1 MKKNLFI
8 SICTALGLLAG
19 ISSCSKDSE
28 VESMLQ
34 GGQQDV
40 TTKVII
46 RDSLTVEVDT
56 VGTVAEKIGAKA
68 STVQKL
74 IIKGPINAVDVDTIR
89 KLPQLIALN
98 LKEAIIQ
105 GGDETYSVTI
115 SSSTTNRYRL
125 YDNEIG
131 VNMFRRTNLGEIILP
146 DKLVA
151 IGSYAFSGLRGTTDF
166 PFQTIDIPEGVTR
179 LGEDA
184 FYDCTS
190 LESVKLPSSL
200 KSIEFRTFWRC
211 YDLSNVD
218 LGGVEHIG
226 EEAFNECSSLQNIE
240 LSTNIKSLGHR
251 CFRQTGLTSIT
262 IPESVTSFGN
272 EENSD
277 YGQTFMYCD
286 DLRTVVLPDN
296 MTEIPYGMFEGCSRL
311 TSVNIPQQVTHIRAE
326 AFDGCSSLSE
336 ITFNEVLVDIGNE
349 AFRGC
354 ENLDNIVL
362 PETLAGIGGS
372 SFRECTSLT
381 SISIP
386 DNTGYIGA
394 SCFQDCTSLSSVILS
409 NQMTTLPQAAF
420 RSCTSLESITLPESI
435 TSIQAYCFQYCG
447 KLSQVVFPEGL
458 EIIYNAAFVNCSS
471 LESIE
476 LPSTLRHIGFNAF
489 QETGL
494 INIELPDGVEILEHD
509 IFNNCRNLRS
519 ATIPPSVESVG
530 AYMFSNCLKL
540 TSIFWNTSATVPTL
554 FSGTSNSQNRNCLLY
569 ISDPNTLVE
578 DGYIKNIIVNGV
590 ADEIVLSSVHGDF
603 FVPQEFKTTRITY
616 TRDFTF
622 PTYPGEASGW
632 RSICLPFTV
641 ENIIGP
647 EEQALA
653 PFGANEEDAPSI
665 GDDDEGVPFST
676 RTADAKPFWLRRLTP
691 NGFENVTRIEANVP
705 YIIAMPN
712 NEAYDDEYNIRGTV
726 TFRTENAAGI
736 TIPATGEM
744 TQDVGPTFTLN
755 CNFSYHPASATI
767 YVLNE
772 RVIDDHPAGSV
783 FVRNERDV
791 MPFEGYVSSNALAR
805 MFAIDAGRAA
815 TRSTKPLGPV
825 PSIDDM

>member
-34 GGQQDV
+34 GGQQDA

-56 VGTVAEKIGAKA
+56 VGQLKEKIGDR
-68 STVQKL
+68 SESLQKL
-74 IIKGPINAVDVDTIR
+74 IVSGSIDATDVRTIR
-89 KLPQLIALN
+89 EMPNLLALN
-98 LKEAIIQ
+98 LKNATIC
-105 GGDETYSVTI
+105 GGDSTYTANNSEHK
-115 SSSTTNRYRL
+115 L
-125 YDNEIG
+125 YDNVVG
-131 VNMFRRTNLGEIILP
+131 SYMFNSQVKLSEIILP
-146 DKLVA
+146 DN
-151 IGSYAFSGLRGTTDF
+151 ITEIDDYAFYCLEGTQEN
-166 PFQTIDIPEGVTR
+166 PFKTIVIPEGVTR
-179 LGEDA
+179 IGEHA
-184 FYDCTS
+184 FYGCEKLT
-190 LESVKLPSSL
+190 EVTLPSSL
-200 KSIEFRTFWRC
+200 KSLEA
-211 YDLSNVD
+211 
-218 LGGVEHIG
+218 
-226 EEAFNECSSLQNIE
+226 EAFQRCSGLQHINLEGIEEIGNRAFNGCSSLQSVE
-240 LSTNIKSLGHR
+240 LADNLQLLGYES
-251 CFRQTGLTSIT
+251 FSGSGLTSIT
-262 IPESVTSFGN
+262 IPGSIARYNDGSSSQNGYNF
-272 EENSD
+272 SS
-277 YGQTFMYCD
+277 CKS
-286 DLRTVVLPDN
+286 LRTIVFPEN
-296 MTEIPYGMFEGCSRL
+296 MTEIPDGMFWECSALASVDIPDNVTRIGGATFYRCTSLREINLGNALTRIESEAFNGCRNLKNITFPETLTYIGENSFRDCEEL
-311 TSVNIPQQVTHIRAE
+311 TS
-326 AFDGCSSLSE
+326 
-336 ITFNEVLVDIGNE
+336 
-349 AFRGC
+349 
-354 ENLDNIVL
+354 IVL
-362 PETLAGIGGS
+362 PENTARIG
-372 SFRECTSLT
+372 
-381 SISIP
+381 
-386 DNTGYIGA
+386 DY
-394 SCFQDCTSLSSVILS
+394 CFYDCTSLSSVTLS
-409 NQMTTLPQAAF
+409 DQMTILPRYAF
-420 RSCTSLESITLPESI
+420 SNCEN
-435 TSIQAYCFQYCG
+435 
-447 KLSQVVFPEGL
+447 LSQVTIPEKLEEISEGVFAHCVVL
-458 EIIYNAAFVNCSS
+458 ND
-471 LESIE
+471 IE
-476 LPSTLRHIGFNAF
+476 FPSTLKEIGGFAF
-489 QETGL
+489 RETGFTEV
-494 INIELPDGVEILEHD
+494 ILPDGVETLHTQFLRD
-509 IFNNCRNLRS
+509 CPNLTS
-519 ATIPPSVESVG
+519 VTIPQSAKSVE
-530 AYMFSNCLKL
+530 YDMFSNCLKL

-554 FSGTSNSQNRNCLLY
+554 FSGTLNYQNPNCLLY
-569 ISDPNTLVE
+569 LSDPNTLVE

-653 PFGANEEDAPSI
+653 PFGADEEDAPSI

-744 TQDVGPTFTLN
+744 TQDVGPAFTLN

-772 RVIDDHPAGSV
+772 QVIDDHPAGSV

-791 MPFEGYVSSNALAR
+791 MPFEGYVSSNALTR